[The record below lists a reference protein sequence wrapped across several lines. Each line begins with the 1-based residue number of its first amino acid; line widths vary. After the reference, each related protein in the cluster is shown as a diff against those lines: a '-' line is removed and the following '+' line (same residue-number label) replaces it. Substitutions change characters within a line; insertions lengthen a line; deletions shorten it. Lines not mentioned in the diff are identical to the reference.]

1 MLKRNKE
8 LNKKLQDWLAKPGN
22 NFCALP
28 FMHMA
33 IESDGAIRPC
43 CMGDKFDLNIKGKT
57 IQEVYN
63 DPIRAEFVDSFRRNE
78 KHPLCNVCW
87 KDPYP
92 RIKNSG
98 VGHGREVTLQAM
110 NGNIPEHKLRWLEI
124 KPGNRCNLKCRICGV
139 HNSSTWAKDSAA
151 MEEPKV
157 KFKNSK
163 AFKYTQ
169 SCDWIEDDNFWN
181 DINELESIEYIHFMG
196 GEPYMVPEHFQL
208 LERLIEH
215 PTIDT
220 SKILVG
226 YNTNGTYFP
235 TKENQEL
242 YKNFKKILIA
252 ISIDDINDRF
262 EYQRSLAK
270 WVEIKSNLIK
280 FKELNKNNYDA
291 HLDPTIS
298 LFNIFYLEEI
308 VNAFTEI
315 GFTSFIEEEHY
326 VYNGPAAIHV
336 MPQSVK
342 DIIIEKYKNTNNT
355 WILNAIK
362 YMNSQRSDEKL
373 WKEFIND
380 IKHLDILR
388 KENFENTFPEWS
400 KVIKPYYE

>member
-1 MLKRNKE
+1 MYNDKE
-8 LNKKLQDWLAKPGN
+8 IRDWLTKPGN
-22 NFCALP
+22 NFCVLP
-28 FMHMA
+28 FTHMA
-33 IESDGAIRPC
+33 IEANGDILPC
-43 CMGDKFDLNIKGKT
+43 CMGEPFDLNIKGKT

-78 KHPLCNVCW
+78 QHPLCKACW
-87 KDPYP
+87 KDPYI
-92 RIKNSG
+92 RTSFSTN
-98 VGHGREVTLQAM
+98 GRMNHIVEQAM
-110 NGNIPEHKLRWLEI
+110 DGNIPEHKLRWLEI
-124 KPGNRCNLKCRICGV
+124 KPGNRCNLKCRICGI
-139 HNSSTWAKDSAA
+139 HNSSTWAKDTAA
-151 MEEPKV
+151 MEEPEV

-181 DINELESIEYIHFMG
+181 EIDGLESIEYIHFMG

-208 LERLIEH
+208 LERLVEH

-220 SKILVG
+220 SKINIQ

-242 YKNFKKILIA
+242 YKNFGRILIA

-270 WVEIKSNLIK
+270 WEEIKSNLIK
-280 FKELNKNNYDA
+280 FKKLNKNDYYT

-308 VNAFTEI
+308 FNEFAKI
-315 GFTSFIEEEHY
+315 GFTSFKDQEHY
-326 VYNGPAAIHV
+326 VFDGYNAIHIL
-336 MPQSVK
+336 PQPVK
-342 DIIIEKYKNTNNT
+342 DIIIEKYKNTNNL

-362 YMNSQRSDEKL
+362 YMNSQRSDKKL
-373 WKEFIND
+373 WKDFINS
-380 IKHLDILR
+380 ITHLDILR
-388 KENFENTFPEWS
+388 KENFKNIFPAWS